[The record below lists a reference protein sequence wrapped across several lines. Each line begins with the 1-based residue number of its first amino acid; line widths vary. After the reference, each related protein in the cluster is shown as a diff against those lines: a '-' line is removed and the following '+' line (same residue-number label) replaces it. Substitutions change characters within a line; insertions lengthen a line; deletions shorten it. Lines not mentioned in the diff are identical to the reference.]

1 MSSKVKRSK
10 DLLVKRT
17 HDHLQVRYTQCILPY
32 IFILCF
38 FPKACNE
45 LKPTWTFNATSLP
58 SCNTPLWTCPIDAAA
73 KGLSSNE
80 ASLLFQSLPNSLL
93 ITFYNINIMLLLYI
107 IFTLPTKN
115 LISNVMV
122 SVLTLSELALQ
133 KSN

>member
-1 MSSKVKRSK
+1 MSSKVKRPFSQK
-10 DLLVKRT
+10 DTLPFAG
-17 HDHLQVRYTQCILPY
+17 QIYTIYTTVY
-32 IFILCF
+32 IYIVF
-38 FPKACNE
+38 FFKACNE

-107 IFTLPTKN
+107 IFTLPTVN
-115 LISNVMV
+115 LISDVMV
-122 SVLTLSELALQ
+122 RVLTMSELVLQ
-133 KSN
+133 KSM